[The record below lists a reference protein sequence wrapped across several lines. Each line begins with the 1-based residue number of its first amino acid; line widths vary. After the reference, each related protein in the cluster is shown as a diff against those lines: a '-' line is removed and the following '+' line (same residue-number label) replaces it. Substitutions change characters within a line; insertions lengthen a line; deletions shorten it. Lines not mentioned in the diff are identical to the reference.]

1 MLKTGKDVCG
11 KGKERRTANVE
22 GKGGDSM
29 GKEGCWRRMERSEAF
44 QPLTSSGTCPNLGL
58 VFQWLVLLPWLWEKE
73 PVYRKQA
80 GCASHSLAGLG
91 WRQKLTLFA
100 AEKAPASRGV

>member
-1 MLKTGKDVCG
+1 MLRTGKDVCG
-11 KGKERRTANVE
+11 KGKERTANVE
-22 GKGGDSM
+22 DSM
-29 GKEGCWRRMERSEAF
+29 GQEGCWRRMERSETF
-44 QPLTSSGTCPNLGL
+44 QPLTSSATCPSLGL

-91 WRQKLTLFA
+91 WRQKLALLA

>member
-1 MLKTGKDVCG
+1 MWRA
-11 KGKERRTANVE
+11 KGVTAWE
-22 GKGGDSM
+22 KQDAGGGWREVKPFNPSPAVAPVPILDS
-29 GKEGCWRRMERSEAF
+29 
-44 QPLTSSGTCPNLGL
+44 L

>member
-1 MLKTGKDVCG
+1 MKLKKK
-11 KGKERRTANVE
+11 KGGGDNWKEKKGEQLTWRTAWDKKDAGE
-22 GKGGDSM
+22 GWREVKPFNPSPAVPPVPALDS
-29 GKEGCWRRMERSEAF
+29 
-44 QPLTSSGTCPNLGL
+44 L

-91 WRQKLTLFA
+91 WRQKLALLA

>member
-1 MLKTGKDVCG
+1 
-11 KGKERRTANVE
+11 
-22 GKGGDSM
+22 M
-29 GKEGCWRRMERSEAF
+29 GQEGCWRRMERSETF
-44 QPLTSSGTCPNLGL
+44 QPLTSSATCPSLGL

-91 WRQKLTLFA
+91 WRQKLALLA